1 MIRKKHLK
9 CSHHKN
15 LSMCGRGY
23 VNELDVAI
31 PHVCF
36 LKRKHLKTILKTTRS
51 MRRTSL
57 WKILLGS

>member
-1 MIRKKHLK
+1 MLKHIVKIVLNHLKMIRKKHLQ

-36 LKRKHLKTILKTTRS
+36 FKKKTS
-51 MRRTSL
+51 
-57 WKILLGS
+57 